1 MKEFEGKVAVVTGA
15 ASGIG
20 RGLADRFAAEGMKV
34 VLADVEEDALRRA
47 EAEMREKGAD
57 VLGVPTDV
65 SKPEEI
71 EKLAQATL
79 DEFGA
84 VHVLCNNAG
93 VAGTLGS
100 SPTWESSLKDWE
112 WVMGVNLWGVV
123 HGVRVFLP
131 IMIKQ
136 DVEGHIVNTSSLAGL
151 MGGAGIYGVTK
162 QGVVA
167 LTETLYH
174 ELARAESKVKV
185 SVLCPAWVNTRI
197 IDAARNRPEE
207 LRNPTEEPVDPQRA
221 AYGEIVR
228 NLLASGMEP
237 SAVAERVVEAIKDEQ
252 LYILTHPEM
261 NGIIQT
267 RMENILAQ
275 RNPAPQTFG

>member
-1 MKEFEGKVAVVTGA
+1 MKEFRDKVAVVTGA

-47 EAEMREKGAD
+47 EVEMREKGAD

-65 SKPEEI
+65 SKQEEI

-79 DEFGA
+79 DAFGA

-93 VAGTLGS
+93 VVS
-100 SPTWESSLKDWE
+100 SFSTMDSSLKDWE

-131 IMIKQ
+131 IMMKQ
-136 DVEGHIVNTSSLAGL
+136 DTQAHIVNTASLAGV
-151 MGGAGIYGVTK
+151 MGGGGIYGVTK

-167 LTETLYH
+167 LSESLYN
-174 ELARAESKVKV
+174 ELGLAGSQVKV
-185 SVLCPAWVNTRI
+185 SVLCPAWVNTQI
-197 IDAARNRPEE
+197 IEAERNRPQE
-207 LRNPTEEPVDPQRA
+207 LENLAEPPVDPQRA
-221 AYGEIVR
+221 AAREMVR
-228 NLLASGMEP
+228 NLLKTGQSP
-237 SAVAERVVEAIKDEQ
+237 AEIADKVLDAIREER

-261 NGIIQT
+261 NGIIQA
-267 RMENILAQ
+267 RMENILGQ
-275 RNPAPQTFG
+275 RNPVPRALG